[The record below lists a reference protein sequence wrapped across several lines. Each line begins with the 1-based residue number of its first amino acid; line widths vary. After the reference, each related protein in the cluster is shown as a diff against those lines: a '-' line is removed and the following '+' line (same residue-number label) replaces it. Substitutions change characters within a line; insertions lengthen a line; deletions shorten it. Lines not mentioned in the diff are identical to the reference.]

1 MACPLHRLRHDE
13 TNQIQETGGQTTT
26 PYRCWT
32 ADTMANGDGPSDL
45 LLPVGPS
52 RGADTLSCECTAVD

>member
-13 TNQIQETGGQTTT
+13 TNHIQETGGQTTT

-45 LLPVGPS
+45 SRSLSAPV
-52 RGADTLSCECTAVD
+52 ASCRSFTGR